1 MLKNNKTEFV
11 LKLIITVVL
20 IVGLAIGS
28 GLLLRKYISNTD
40 GTMTIQVIDQ
50 NGELVINDKWKFSE
64 GDTALGILKEHYTIR
79 SNESFGMTIIYDI
92 NDVKTDGNHY
102 FLALYNN
109 DEMSMVGIDSIK
121 LVDGIV
127 LKFEVTLNT
136 YYEE

>member
-1 MLKNNKTEFV
+1 MLKSNKTEFI
-11 LKLIITVVL
+11 LKTIITVIL
-20 IVGLAIGS
+20 IVGLAIGG
-28 GLLLRKYISNTD
+28 GLFLRKYISNGD
-40 GTMTIQVIDQ
+40 GTMTIQVVDQ
-50 NGELVINDKWKFSE
+50 DGKLVINDKWKFND
-64 GDTALGILKEHYTIR
+64 GDTALGILKEHYVIR

-127 LKFEVTLNT
+127 LKFEVTLNI